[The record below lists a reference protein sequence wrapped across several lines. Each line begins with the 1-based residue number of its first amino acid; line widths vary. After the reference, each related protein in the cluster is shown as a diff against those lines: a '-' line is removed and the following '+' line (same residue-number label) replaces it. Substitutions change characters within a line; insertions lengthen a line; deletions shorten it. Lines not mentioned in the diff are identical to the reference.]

1 MLNSDPLFQRTLANT
16 VRTSPSLIQNTSAT
30 DDTQNNPQTWT
41 GLPIIHDEV
50 FTGLY
55 RLGHFT
61 PSKLLHIEPDISVH
75 AKLLT
80 GGLLP
85 LCTTLASNS
94 IYEAFIGD
102 TKAEALLHGHS
113 YTAHAIGCEVART
126 SLQEMIDLDRGGRWK
141 VFKDDWNTK
150 ATPSSSSSLLKTST
164 VTHADSSTTP
174 ELWSSW
180 SQSFIKSISHKPQVE
195 SVIALGSVLAITLK
209 DTQGAGYSSN
219 VSVGVQKALL
229 ELGEGRDFNVHS
241 RILGNV
247 VYFMASLVSEV
258 AHLRAIERRLEEV
271 IGRLEI

>member
-16 VRTSPSLIQNTSAT
+16 VRTSPSLTQNTTST
-30 DDTQNNPQTWT
+30 DNTQINTQTWT
-41 GLPIIHDEV
+41 GLPVIHDEV

-94 IYEAFIGD
+94 IYDAFIGD

-141 VFKDDWNTK
+141 VFKDDWKT
-150 ATPSSSSSLLKTST
+150 TSTTSISSLKTST
-164 VTHADSSTTP
+164 VTHAGSSTTP

-180 SQSFIKSISHKPQVE
+180 SQSFIISISHKPQVE

-258 AHLRAIERRLEEV
+258 AHLRAIEGRLEEV
-271 IGRLEI
+271 IGSLEI